1 MANAEYERGTTAGDR
16 RNRLNATNKRYI
28 KASGNTTS
36 TTLRKYSSVEPV
48 DQHNSTVKTAL
59 FTNRET
65 ESFQKEEDAT
75 SLVQTHK

>member
-1 MANAEYERGTTAGDR
+1 MANSEYERGTTAGDR

-48 DQHNSTVKTAL
+48 D
-59 FTNRET
+59 
-65 ESFQKEEDAT
+65 
-75 SLVQTHK
+75 